1 MSFQMATIVVVP
13 FILPESCRWLM
24 EMGRKEKMVK
34 ILKKIARINKK
45 QVPDS
50 LWTEVGQLCDKK
62 SLEKNSYT
70 YLDLFR
76 TPKMRRI
83 SVLAI
88 LMWMVTSCVFDTT
101 VRNISNL
108 NFEFYLSF
116 MITTGLELPAD
127 LASIPGINWLG
138 RRCVSCLFRS
148 THIYTH
154 SHMSTLSTIST
165 MYTYLHRWSSSLSL
179 ALTGVTMLL
188 CAFTTGRGNSYLI
201 LLLI

>member
-1 MSFQMATIVVVP
+1 MSFQMATIIVVP

-34 ILKKIARINKK
+34 ILKKIAKINKK

-62 SLEKNSYT
+62 SREKNSYT

-138 RRCVSCLFRS
+138 RRCGYVFLDIFVPTHLHTCPHCLLIS
-148 THIYTH
+148 TH
-154 SHMSTLSTIST
+154 
-165 MYTYLHRWSSSLSL
+165 MYTGGPPH
-179 ALTGVTMLL
+179 
-188 CAFTTGRGNSYLI
+188 CP
-201 LLLI
+201 

>member
-1 MSFQMATIVVVP
+1 MATIVVVP

-34 ILKKIARINKK
+34 ILKKIAKINKK

-50 LWTEVGQLCDKK
+50 LWTEVDQLCDKK
-62 SLEKNSYT
+62 SREKNSYT

-101 VRNISNL
+101 VRNSAANRLIGEVVQSRRRPL
-108 NFEFYLSF
+108 LGPS
-116 MITTGLELPAD
+116 
-127 LASIPGINWLG
+127 PG
-138 RRCVSCLFRS
+138 
-148 THIYTH
+148 
-154 SHMSTLSTIST
+154 
-165 MYTYLHRWSSSLSL
+165 
-179 ALTGVTMLL
+179 
-188 CAFTTGRGNSYLI
+188 
-201 LLLI
+201 